1 MGTPVKLQSSGSLVI
16 GNNIISVASG
26 SQGVQPTNV
35 GFTGDA
41 GRRKESG
48 MFVIIASF
56 IATCVS
62 LRVIT

>member
-1 MGTPVKLQSSGSLVI
+1 MI

-48 MFVIIASF
+48 MFVVIASF